1 MVCMCQRRGGMRLAG
16 PSACSKLVLSP
27 PPVPGSCYC
36 FRSYNHFF
44 FYNSLSLP
52 STHHQSLRRKHSS
65 YHPHL
70 LLFFSIRNTQSLIWD
85 LLDNLELSFSL
96 FLFDIVF
103 VGSVSSTICL
113 HLLGAFP
120 PLLLKSAK
128 WTPYYICFLFLHL
141 LPLNLI
147 DLASS
152 KLGYFS

>member
-1 MVCMCQRRGGMRLAG
+1 MSTAWRHATSWSQCMFQTCLITTT
-16 PSACSKLVLSP
+16 SP
-27 PPVPGSCYC
+27 WILLLFS
-36 FRSYNHFF
+36 FLQSLFF
-44 FYNSLSLP
+44 LQLSLP
-52 STHHQSLRRKHSS
+52 SLYSSSKFTTKTLIISSSSLA
-65 YHPHL
+65 
-70 LLFFSIRNTQSLIWD
+70 FFSIRNTQSLIWD

>member
-1 MVCMCQRRGGMRLAG
+1 MCQRRGGMRLAG

-44 FYNSLSLP
+44 FLQLSLP
-52 STHHQSLRRKHSS
+52 SLYSSSKFTTKTLIISSSSLA
-65 YHPHL
+65 
-70 LLFFSIRNTQSLIWD
+70 FFSIRNTQSLIWD